1 MWNPRETSFE
11 ALLRGIR
18 GNIQNYWVCST
29 DVCDPLPVSSPR
41 QTEDDLKVK
50 SGIFRYTIDNERRI
64 IKLYGKIIFFMCDSA
79 MVYFLNK

>member
-1 MWNPRETSFE
+1 MQVGAFDQEKALEGKGPRETSFE

-50 SGIFRYTIDNERRI
+50 S
-64 IKLYGKIIFFMCDSA
+64 
-79 MVYFLNK
+79 